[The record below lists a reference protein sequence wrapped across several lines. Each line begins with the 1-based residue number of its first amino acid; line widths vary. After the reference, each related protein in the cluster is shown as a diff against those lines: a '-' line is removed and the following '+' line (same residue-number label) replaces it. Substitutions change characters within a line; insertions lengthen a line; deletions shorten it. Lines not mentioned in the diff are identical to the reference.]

1 MTNRDPMDIAQRL
14 FNERIPFAWGGGHR
28 EEPGPSFGLRDGGFA
43 DLHEDFKKIGLDA
56 SGLVRWFVYLSTGID
71 AANGTVESQYA
82 ASEHVP
88 DGEERPGDLFFPNIA
103 GLPPHY
109 VTIYLGLNMQ
119 LEIGKSGETI
129 RVSAIDEP
137 GEFRRIVVSDEKTVE
152 ALEID
157 LEVAH
162 IGEILQRH
170 DVAPTA
176 ELVTDLWEWAE
187 SLRGGTGAM

>member
-1 MTNRDPMDIAQRL
+1 MINQDPLDIAQRM
-14 FNERIPFAWGGGHR
+14 FNERIPFAWGGGHSR
-28 EEPGPSFGLRDGGFA
+28 EPGPSHGVRDGGFA
-43 DLHEDFKKIGLDA
+43 DLHGDFGKIGLDA
-56 SGLVRWFVYLSTGID
+56 SGLVRWFVYLRTGVD
-71 AANGTVESQYA
+71 AAGGNTVSQYA
-82 ASEHVP
+82 VSAPVP
-88 DGEERPGDLFFPNIA
+88 EGEERPGDLFFPDSQMNQ
-103 GLPPHY
+103 Y
-109 VTIYLGLNMQ
+109 VTIYLGMNMQ